1 MITIAIDINNVNV
14 LFNKSYTDIHS
25 ILIIIITDE
34 NLMFKDQV
42 TLCNK
47 KAARKTNLL
56 YRKSKKL
63 IVM

>member
-34 NLMFKDQV
+34 NLMFEDQV

-56 YRKSKKL
+56 YRESKKL